1 MSIFY
6 LSESSI
12 YDYQKKIKSLN
23 ESQNIK
29 EITITA
35 NIEQLLSVSK
45 LNDYQN
51 QLFKKY
57 YKNIFNDMINYI
69 YDYYHEDYISVED
82 KSLITKDNIKKN
94 WVIYTITLQYDDS
107 NKNEF
112 GINISSDWNKKFL
125 NTEYKKYMMIIYL
138 VFVLCLEIINI

>member
-1 MSIFY
+1 
-6 LSESSI
+6 
-12 YDYQKKIKSLN
+12 
-23 ESQNIK
+23 
-29 EITITA
+29 
-35 NIEQLLSVSK
+35 
-45 LNDYQN
+45 
-51 QLFKKY
+51 
-57 YKNIFNDMINYI
+57 MINYI
-69 YDYYHEDYISVED
+69 YDYYHKDYISVED

>member
-1 MSIFY
+1 
-6 LSESSI
+6 
-12 YDYQKKIKSLN
+12 
-23 ESQNIK
+23 
-29 EITITA
+29 
-35 NIEQLLSVSK
+35 
-45 LNDYQN
+45 
-51 QLFKKY
+51 
-57 YKNIFNDMINYI
+57 MINYI